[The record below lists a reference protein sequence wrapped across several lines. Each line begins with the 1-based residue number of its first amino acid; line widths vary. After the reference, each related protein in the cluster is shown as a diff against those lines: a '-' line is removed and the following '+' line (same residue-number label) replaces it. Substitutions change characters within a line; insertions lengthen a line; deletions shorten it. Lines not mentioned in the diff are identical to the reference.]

1 MSAIGSFIS
10 TEVSPEISTKRKQTP
25 TKSKTKEIINQIFDD
40 CRAVV
45 EDEFWKDLLE
55 DMSYGKMPRGF
66 SFSDGVLKYVKG
78 TKKQSIPL
86 SKNPLMCVEEI
97 KNFMRNGNII
107 SENDLTENKESSNV
121 IIKWKTLSKKAK
133 EYLIIEY
140 VYRTASQLGMTKEDR
155 AYLLELVN
163 DILFNYVDSSKVQ
176 LKLRQLDTIPGLLWK
191 GNTPYRDPSL
201 KIRQKSSKSSSKKD
215 VEVSYYFSNS
225 WKSIVNR
232 IKKRNG
238 IIEEASQKT
247 STTTDI
253 NETDT

>member
-10 TEVSPEISTKRKQTP
+10 SEVSPEIPTKRKPTP
-25 TKSKTKEIINQIFDD
+25 TKTKTKEIINQIFDD
-40 CRAVV
+40 CRAVI
-45 EDEFWKDLLE
+45 EDNFWKDLLE
-55 DMSYGKMPRGF
+55 DMAYGKMPRGF

-78 TKKQSIPL
+78 TKKQSIALPN
-86 SKNPLMCVEEI
+86 NPLMCIEEI

-107 SENDLTENKESSNV
+107 SENDLTENKESNV
-121 IIKWKTLSKKAK
+121 TIKWKALSKKAR

-140 VYRTASQLGMTKEDR
+140 VYRTATQFNMTKEDR
-155 AYLLELVN
+155 ACFLELVN
-163 DILFNYVDSSKVQ
+163 DILFNYVDSSKVN
-176 LKLRQLDTIPGLLWK
+176 LKLRQLDTVPGLLWK
-191 GNTPYRDPSL
+191 NGTPYRDPAL
-201 KIRQKSSKSSSKKD
+201 KIRQKSSKSSTKKD